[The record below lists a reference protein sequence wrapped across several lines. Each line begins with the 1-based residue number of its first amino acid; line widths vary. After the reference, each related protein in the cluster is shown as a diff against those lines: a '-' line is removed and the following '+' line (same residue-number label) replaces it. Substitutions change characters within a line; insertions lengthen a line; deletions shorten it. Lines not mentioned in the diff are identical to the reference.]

1 MPRLKSDKLVATVTP
16 TGATKK
22 DVKWTSTNPEIAT
35 VDADGTVKAVKYG
48 QATIIATTVDG
59 GFTAMCQVNV
69 DFATAIEKILS
80 ESLVYSRNGQIIIEP
95 AAPVE
100 ISIINLGGQVIYNNS
115 ISSTIQVPANNG
127 VYIVRM
133 AAAGKATT
141 TKVIVR

>member
-1 MPRLKSDKLVATVTP
+1 M
-16 TGATKK
+16 
-22 DVKWTSTNPEIAT
+22 
-35 VDADGTVKAVKYG
+35 DADGTVKAVKYG
-48 QATIIATTVDG
+48 QAMIIATTVDG

-115 ISSTIQVPANNG
+115 ISSTVQVPANSCI
-127 VYIVRM
+127 YIVRM